1 MSIPVLFPASIPNG
15 GYFTG
20 SNHAWG
26 FTGNALLPDQEE
38 YLEAGVDC
46 VLTKPVREE
55 SVRKML
61 AVADE
66 RKKAHSH
73 GGST

>member
-1 MSIPVLFPASIPNG
+1 MLAK
-15 GYFTG
+15 
-20 SNHAWG
+20 SNHAD
-26 FTGNALLPDQEE
+26 FVGNALLPDQEE

-66 RKKAHSH
+66 RKRAHSSS
-73 GGST
+73 GSIVPSTPTAPPDAT